1 MLPGVRAW
9 IAAVVVGVAG
19 FTASLV
25 VYSRRT
31 DPAAPPPGDAA
42 LTRDIAAL
50 RERLDRLERSL
61 AARSRVAAE
70 PSASGPVA
78 ESEGAPERSGRRGR
92 EGAPA
97 AAETPVDLSKVSSAD
112 LALEADDRHAHDF
125 DISGAAKRYRELLS
139 RASTPSDRRHWNIR
153 LGDCYVRLHH
163 QEEAVEAY
171 RACIDAS
178 TEDHIER
185 VACMNFLA
193 CRESGSNPAEGMRWI
208 DRALELESG
217 RENRATHETAAGLA
231 RELRQADREVR
242 EIQWLLDHG
251 GSPDAD
257 ANWRERL
264 AELRGEKR

>member
-1 MLPGVRAW
+1 VRAW
-9 IAAVVVGVAG
+9 IAAAVGGVVGAAATLVVVVALRPD
-19 FTASLV
+19 T
-25 VYSRRT
+25 
-31 DPAAPPPGDAA
+31 PAPPPVDAPA
-42 LTRDIAAL
+42 LTREITSL
-50 RERLDRLERSL
+50 RERLDRIERGSTL
-61 AARSRVAAE
+61 RLRPPTE
-70 PSASGPVA
+70 PSAAPPVA
-78 ESEGAPERSGRRGR
+78 EPEGISESNGSRGRRD
-92 EGAPA
+92 ASVA
-97 AAETPVDLSKVSSAD
+97 SETPADLSKVSSAD
-112 LALEADDRHAHDF
+112 LALEADDRHTHDF

-139 RASTPSDRRHWNIR
+139 RASTPSDRRHWWIR

-171 RACIDAS
+171 RGCIDAS

-185 VACMNFLA
+185 VTCMNFLA
-193 CRESGSNPAEGMRWI
+193 CRESGTNPAEGMRWI
-208 DRALELESG
+208 DRALELQSG

-231 RELRQADREVR
+231 RELGQADREAR